1 MSKNAKKDAYIFKKN
16 VVNYIIVGDYRVYV
30 EVRSEMYTIG
40 DKIIYGSSGVC
51 VVEEI
56 CTPNF
61 SREERGK
68 KYYKLRPVYGTEII
82 YAPVDTKAFMR
93 PVMTR
98 SEAEQLI
105 ARIPELE
112 EYTIK
117 SHSMT
122 ALRQEY
128 DECFRDHSCE
138 SYVRLAKAIYRK
150 GSHNKKLGQTDQRY
164 MKRAEDT
171 LYGELAVALDITPAE
186 VPAYINDVLERK

>member
-1 MSKNAKKDAYIFKKN
+1 M
-16 VVNYIIVGDYRVYV
+16 
-30 EVRSEMYTIG
+30 EVRIEMYTIG

-68 KYYKLRPVYGTEII
+68 KYYKLRPVYGTETI

-98 SEAEQLI
+98 AEAETLI
-105 ARIPELE
+105 SRIPEIE

-128 DECFRDHSCE
+128 EECFRDHSCE
-138 SYVRLAKAIYRK
+138 NYVRLAKAIYMK
-150 GSHNKKLGQTDQRY
+150 GHQNKKLGQTDQRY

-171 LYGELAVALDITPAE
+171 LHNELAVALGITPAE
-186 VPAYINDVLERK
+186 VPAYIHSMLEKQQL

>member
-1 MSKNAKKDAYIFKKN
+1 MINW
-16 VVNYIIVGDYRVYV
+16 IIVGEYGVFV
-30 EVRSEMYTIG
+30 EVRIQMYTIG

-68 KYYKLRPVYGTEII
+68 KYYKLRPVYGSETI
-82 YAPVDTKAFMR
+82 YAPVDTRAFMR

-98 SEAEQLI
+98 AEADALI
-105 ARIPELE
+105 ARIPEIE

-117 SHSMT
+117 SRSMT

-128 DECFRDHSCE
+128 EECFRDHNCE
-138 SYVRLAKAIYRK
+138 NYIRLAKAIYMK
-150 GSHNKKLGQTDQRY
+150 GRQNKKLGQTDQRY

-171 LYGELAVALDITPAE
+171 LHNELAVALEMTPAE
-186 VPAYINDVLERK
+186 VPAYIRSVLDGK

>member
-1 MSKNAKKDAYIFKKN
+1 
-16 VVNYIIVGDYRVYV
+16 
-30 EVRSEMYTIG
+30 MYAVG

-51 VVEEI
+51 VVEEL

-68 KYYKLRPVYGTEII
+68 KYYKLRPVYGSEII
-82 YAPVDTKAFMR
+82 YAPVDTRAFMR

-98 SEAEQLI
+98 AEADALI
-105 ARIPELE
+105 ARIPEIE

-117 SHSMT
+117 SRSMT

-128 DECFRDHSCE
+128 EECFRDHDCE
-138 SYVRLAKAIYRK
+138 SYIRLAKAINTK
-150 GSHNKKLGQTDQRY
+150 GVQNKKLGQTDQRY

-171 LYGELAVALDITPAE
+171 LCNELAVALELKPNE
-186 VPAYINDVLERK
+186 VAAYLQPVLYK